1 MALILKSILGCIP
14 DQVMALILKSILGC
28 IPGQVLAL
36 ISRVEIVRPINI
48 GSSIR
53 C

>member
-28 IPGQVLAL
+28 IPDQVLAL
-36 ISRVEIVRPINI
+36 ILKSRNASQYALEN
-48 GSSIR
+48 
-53 C
+53 

>member
-1 MALILKSILGCIP
+1 MLLRIKAILKSILGCIP

-36 ISRVEIVRPINI
+36 IY
-48 GSSIR
+48 
-53 C
+53 